1 MGTSLSVKEASSIIS
16 AGFGPGFQK
25 IEQGPVLQQQLLTA
39 KCQGTCTAG
48 AYRCSLD
55 DFDDRRFV
63 RKRWGR
69 SFGSNPRSRSV
80 EKAAHRPPVTYQ
92 SSSSTKGA
100 TVALRSCEGF
110 ERMARGDKAR
120 LCFSGA
126 WSARERPHG
135 RGQAHEVE
143 PLAFEGVRCV
153 RKPVSNRALGTALE
167 RDLDEPRVATMK
179 AAQQMDG
186 VGHIAAGMPA
196 MSFEQGGKMQM
207 ACGSVAGDPGEL
219 GSGYADRYW
228 FD

>member
-110 ERMARGDKAR
+110 ERMPRGHQTRFGFGRSRCARQ
-120 LCFSGA
+120 
-126 WSARERPHG
+126 WSNCGCQTNKVQPF
-135 RGQAHEVE
+135 
-143 PLAFEGVRCV
+143 P
-153 RKPVSNRALGTALE
+153 LE
-167 RDLDEPRVATMK
+167 RL
-179 AAQQMDG
+179 
-186 VGHIAAGMPA
+186 
-196 MSFEQGGKMQM
+196 
-207 ACGSVAGDPGEL
+207 
-219 GSGYADRYW
+219 
-228 FD
+228 